1 MAKQLT
7 SKKNTPLRQGSAGQ
21 ADSIVRSTS
30 VKTPVYLI
38 KAEVSPSLIAQA
50 IQTLLKRTRVR
61 RAHTKTRKEV
71 RGGGRKPWAQKHTGR
86 ARHAS
91 IRSPIWV
98 GGGTVFGPRVR
109 KTRIVEMPERM
120 NRAALRG
127 ALALHAQGKT
137 LEVVSVNV
145 PAQLKTSA
153 VSASLVGRGLLLVLT
168 TEKKAIIRAVR
179 NLPNAK
185 AVLVGQL
192 TARDVVN
199 ANRVLVDEAALPAL
213 EKRCRK

>member
-1 MAKQLT
+1 MAKKLT
-7 SKKNTPLRQGSAGQ
+7 S
-21 ADSIVRSTS
+21 SIVQSTS
-30 VKTPVYLI
+30 VKAPAYLI
-38 KAEVSPSLIAQA
+38 KAEVSPRLVAQA

-137 LEVVSVNV
+137 MEVVSVNV
-145 PAQLKTSA
+145 PAQLKTSVVA
-153 VSASLVGRGLLLVLT
+153 ASLVGRGLLLVLSA
-168 TEKKAIIRAVR
+168 EKKAIIRAVR
-179 NLPNAK
+179 NLPNVH

-192 TARDVVN
+192 TAREVIE
-199 ANRVLVDEAALPAL
+199 ANRVLIDEAALPAL

>member
-1 MAKQLT
+1 MARAKSTTKASVIGPAKSGVPTYLMKAAVPT
-7 SKKNTPLRQGSAGQ
+7 SL
-21 ADSIVRSTS
+21 V
-30 VKTPVYLI
+30 
-38 KAEVSPSLIAQA
+38 AQA
-50 IQTLLKRTRVR
+50 IQVMLKRTRIR
-61 RAHTKTRKEV
+61 RAHTKTRGEV

-127 ALALHAQGKT
+127 ALAVHAQGKT
-137 LEVVSVNV
+137 MEVVLVTV
-145 PAQLKTSA
+145 PKALKTA
-153 VSASLVGRGLLLVLT
+153 VMAKALAERGQLLVLASD
-168 TEKKAIIRAVR
+168 KKEVIRAVR
-179 NLPNAK
+179 NLSQVK

-192 TARDVVN
+192 TARDVME
-199 ANRVLVDEAALPAL
+199 AKRVLVDEAALPAL
-213 EKRCRK
+213 EKRCRR

>member
-1 MAKQLT
+1 MVKKFAAKKSTLVQ
-7 SKKNTPLRQGSAGQ
+7 
-21 ADSIVRSTS
+21 STS
-30 VKTPVYLI
+30 VKTPIYLI
-38 KAEVSPSLIAQA
+38 KADVSPRLIAQA
-50 IQTLLKRTRVR
+50 VQTLLKRTRVR

-168 TEKKAIIRAVR
+168 AEKKAIIRAVR
-179 NLPNAK
+179 NLPNVRA
-185 AVLVGQL
+185 ALVGQL

-213 EKRCRK
+213 EKRCRR

>member
-1 MAKQLT
+1 MARAKT
-7 SKKNTPLRQGSAGQ
+7 TKKAASKNTVIEKGKSA
-21 ADSIVRSTS
+21 VPT
-30 VKTPVYLI
+30 YLL
-38 KAEVSPSLIAQA
+38 KAEVSPSLVAQGV
-50 IQTLLKRTRVR
+50 QTLLKRTRIR

-109 KTRIVEMPERM
+109 QTRIVEMPERM

-127 ALALHAQGKT
+127 ALAMHAQGKT

-145 PAQLKTSA
+145 PEPVKTSA
-153 VSASLVGRGLLLVLT
+153 VAAALTGRGLLLVLPV
-168 TEKKAIIRAVR
+168 EKKALIRAAR
-179 NLPNAK
+179 NLSQVR
-185 AVLVGQL
+185 AVLVGQV
-192 TARDVVN
+192 TARDVMV
-199 ANRVLVDEAALPAL
+199 AHRVLVDEAALSTL
-213 EKRCRK
+213 EKRCRR